1 MKDNYV
7 EHPWLKDYPIL
18 PEHKH
23 LIIGTH
29 PPMPYSGCMPFYYGN
44 MNVFWRLLEETYNE
58 KIFFNSN
65 GTPDLDKILSWLE
78 SKNLTITDMVH
89 YTLKDN
95 KFSTDQEM
103 IIEKGTNQLN
113 ESLSAW
119 LENSNIETIF
129 FTSFSEGK
137 SAYALFKKWYKSNF
151 GKSLKSGKQIIDSGN
166 DFSIEING
174 RIVRLIML
182 YSPSPAARRGIPRS
196 QPYINWLE
204 QNQNVKNS
212 IDLFRIDW
220 YRTFLMK
227 IIEINK

>member
-18 PEHKH
+18 PKHKH

-44 MNVFWRLLEETYNE
+44 MNEFWRLLEETYNE
-58 KIFFNSN
+58 KLYFNSN
-65 GTPDLDKILSWLE
+65 GTPDLDKILLWLE
-78 SKNLTITDMVH
+78 SKNLAITDMVH

-103 IIEKGTNQLN
+103 IIEKGISQLN
-113 ESLSAW
+113 QSLRTW

-151 GKSLKSGKQIIDSGN
+151 GKSLKNGKQIIDSGN
-166 DFSIEING
+166 DYSIEING
-174 RIVRLIML
+174 RGIRLIML
-182 YSPSPAARRGIPRS
+182 YSPSPMARLGISKSSPFLKWKGS
-196 QPYINWLE
+196 KKQE
-204 QNQNVKNS
+204 KGM
-212 IDLFRIDW
+212 IDEFRVNW
-220 YRTFLMK
+220 YRTFFKSIIDK
-227 IIEINK
+227 I